1 MLPRI
6 PKPGID
12 PAPSQLPALLIIIE
26 IMVSIGLGLANFG
39 LGLITLAG
47 SILLTVLINIFL
59 DRRRKKQWE
68 QRIKESLR
76 E

>member
-1 MLPRI
+1 
-6 PKPGID
+6 
-12 PAPSQLPALLIIIE
+12 
-26 IMVSIGLGLANFG
+26 MVSIGLGLANFG